1 MLKVGASGL
10 ALGAR
15 QGLALTRH
23 PKVLTSKIY
32 VINPDR
38 LHMAV
43 QTASAPDATTE
54 DAQSISQK
62 IAEFAAGLTP
72 EAIPEVVRERAK
84 LHVLDVVGAA
94 LAATRFD
101 FSQHALA
108 GICNIAEGGNNSVIG
123 MNVRL
128 PMRDAVLMNGILAHG
143 LDYDD
148 THPGAIVHPTSSAFP
163 CALGVA
169 EKRDAPGADLLVAYI
184 LGVEV
189 ATRLGVAAAGTMHT
203 NGFHTTGI
211 SGHFGCAV
219 AAGKLFHLSAQRLQ
233 YAQGFAGSTA
243 SGISEHRADGAW
255 NKRLHPAWAGVG
267 GITAAALASGG
278 FIGTRKIYEGA
289 DGIFRSHTGTR
300 FSEVDMGAMTHNLGT
315 EWLLDEV
322 AIKPYPICHLLH
334 ACADAAL
341 AIRRKHD
348 VKSEDIVKVR
358 ALLHPET
365 FHYIAEPPE
374 MRRRPV
380 SDYMAK
386 FSVQFV
392 LAACFVRGKF
402 GFAELETE
410 ALNDTAILALAQKVY
425 HEADPDSAFPKYFSG
440 GVVVTTRDGR
450 ELVHMEQI
458 NRGAGERAL
467 SAEDISEKFFDNAS
481 LVISKLQAERIRTAV
496 LTLDRHSTRDL
507 TRVLTLKC

>member
-1 MLKVGASGL
+1 MST
-10 ALGAR
+10 
-15 QGLALTRH
+15 Q
-23 PKVLTSKIY
+23 P
-32 VINPDR
+32 
-38 LHMAV
+38 
-43 QTASAPDATTE
+43 ASAAAPAVASTTL
-54 DAQSISQK
+54 SISQQ
-62 IAEFAAGLTP
+62 IAEFAANLTAD
-72 EAIPEVVRERAK
+72 AIPADVRECAK
-84 LHVLDVVGAA
+84 LHVLDVAGTA

-101 FSQHALA
+101 FAQHALA
-108 GICNIAEGGNNSVIG
+108 GIMNLAEGGNNSVIG
-123 MNVRL
+123 MNVKL

-148 THPGAIVHPTSSAFP
+148 THPGAIVHPTASAFP
-163 CALGVA
+163 CSLGVA
-169 EKRDAPGADLLVAYI
+169 EKRDASGADLLMAYI
-184 LGVEV
+184 LGVEI

-203 NGFHTTGI
+203 QGFHTTGI
-211 SGHFGCAV
+211 AGHFGCAV
-219 AAGKLFHLSAQRLQ
+219 AAGKLFNLSPQRLQ

-243 SGISEHRADGAW
+243 SAISEHRADGAW

-267 GITAAALASGG
+267 GITAAGLASGG
-278 FIGTRKIYEGA
+278 FVGTRKIYEGE

-300 FSEVDMGAMTHNLGT
+300 FNEVDMGAMTRRLGE
-315 EWLLDEV
+315 EWLLKEV
-322 AIKPYPICHLLH
+322 AIKPFPICHLLH
-334 ACADAAL
+334 ACADSAL
-341 AIRRKHD
+341 AIRRKHNL
-348 VKSEDIVKVR
+348 KPEDIVKVR

-410 ALNDTAILALAQKVY
+410 ALNDAEILALAQKVH

-440 GVVVTTRDGR
+440 GVVVTTKDGR
-450 ELVHMEQI
+450 ELVHMEKI

-467 SAEDISEKFFDNAS
+467 SAEDITEKFYDNAS
-481 LVISKLQAERIRTAV
+481 LVISKPQATRIRDAV
-496 LTLDRHSTRDL
+496 LGMDRNSARDL
-507 TRVLTLKC
+507 ARVLALN

>member
-1 MLKVGASGL
+1 MPTRTLPTAAAAEAGPAAP
-10 ALGAR
+10 AL
-15 QGLALTRH
+15 
-23 PKVLTSKIY
+23 
-32 VINPDR
+32 
-38 LHMAV
+38 
-43 QTASAPDATTE
+43 
-54 DAQSISQK
+54 SISQQ
-62 IAEFAAGLTP
+62 IAEFAAGLTA
-72 EAIPEVVRERAK
+72 EAIPEAVRACAK
-84 LHVLDVVGAA
+84 LHVLDVIGTA

-101 FSQHALA
+101 FAQHALA
-108 GICNIAEGGNNSVIG
+108 GISNLAEGGNNSVIG
-123 MNVRL
+123 MHVKL
-128 PMRDAVLMNGILAHG
+128 PLRDAVLLNGILAHG

-169 EKRDAPGADLLVAYI
+169 ENRNASGADLLVAYI

-203 NGFHTTGI
+203 QGFHTTGI
-211 SGHFGCAV
+211 AGHFGCAV
-219 AAGKLFHLSAQRLQ
+219 AAGKLFNLSAARLQ

-243 SGISEHRADGAW
+243 SAISEHRADGAW
-255 NKRLHPAWAGVG
+255 NKRLHPGWAGVG
-267 GITAAALASGG
+267 GITAAGLASGG
-278 FIGTRKIYEGA
+278 FVGTRKIYEGD

-300 FSEVDMGAMTHNLGT
+300 FDEVDMGAMTRNLGKD
-315 EWLLDEV
+315 WMIREV
-322 AIKPYPICHLLH
+322 AIKPFPICHLLH

-348 VKSEDIVKVR
+348 IKPDDIVKVR

-365 FHYIAEPPE
+365 FHYVAEPPA

-392 LAACFVRGKF
+392 VAACFVRGKF
-402 GFAELETE
+402 GFAELEAD
-410 ALNDTAILALAQKVY
+410 ALNDAAILALAQRVH

-450 ELVHMEQI
+450 ELVHMEKI

-467 SAEDISEKFFDNAS
+467 SAEDITEKFFDNAT
-481 LVISKLQAERIRTAV
+481 LVISKPQAERIRAAV
-496 LTLDRHSTRDL
+496 LDLDHRSTRDL
-507 TRVLTLKC
+507 TRVLSLENPQ

>member
-1 MLKVGASGL
+1 MSTQPA
-10 ALGAR
+10 A
-15 QGLALTRH
+15 
-23 PKVLTSKIY
+23 
-32 VINPDR
+32 
-38 LHMAV
+38 
-43 QTASAPDATTE
+43 APDSAAAPAVTL
-54 DAQSISQK
+54 SISQQ
-62 IAEFAAGLTP
+62 IAEFAANLTP
-72 EAIPEVVRERAK
+72 DAIPTDVRECAK
-84 LHVLDVVGAA
+84 LHVLDVCGTA

-101 FSQHALA
+101 FAQHALA
-108 GICNIAEGGNNSVIG
+108 GISNIAEAGNNSVIG
-123 MNVRL
+123 MNVKL

-148 THPGAIVHPTSSAFP
+148 THPEAIVHPTASAFP

-169 EKRDAPGADLLVAYI
+169 EKRDASGADLLMAYM
-184 LGVEV
+184 LGVEI
-189 ATRLGVAAAGTMHT
+189 ATRLGVAAKGAMHT

-211 SGHFGCAV
+211 AGHFGCAV
-219 AAGKLFHLSAQRLQ
+219 AAGKLFNLSPQRLQ

-243 SGISEHRADGAW
+243 SAISEHRADGAW

-267 GITAAALASGG
+267 GITAAGLASGG
-278 FIGTRKIYEGA
+278 FVGTKKIYEGA

-300 FSEVDMGAMTHNLGT
+300 FNEVDMAAMTRRLGE
-315 EWLLDEV
+315 EWLLQEV

-334 ACADAAL
+334 ACADSAL
-341 AIRRKHD
+341 AIRRKHNI
-348 VKSEDIVKVR
+348 KPEDIAKVR

-392 LAACFVRGKF
+392 LAACFVRGRF
-402 GFAELETE
+402 GFAELETD
-410 ALNDTAILALAQKVY
+410 ALNDPQILALAQKVN

-440 GVVVTTRDGR
+440 GVVVTTKDGR
-450 ELVHMEQI
+450 EFVHMEKI

-467 SAEDISEKFFDNAS
+467 SAEDITEKFFDNAT
-481 LVISKLQAERIRTAV
+481 LVISKPQAERIRKAV
-496 LTLDRHSTRDL
+496 LDMDRQPARAL
-507 TRVLTLKC
+507 THALGLKN

>member
-1 MLKVGASGL
+1 MSTQPAPIT
-10 ALGAR
+10 ATAP
-15 QGLALTRH
+15 A
-23 PKVLTSKIY
+23 
-32 VINPDR
+32 
-38 LHMAV
+38 AAA
-43 QTASAPDATTE
+43 ASATTL
-54 DAQSISQK
+54 SISQQ

-72 EAIPEVVRERAK
+72 EAIPAAVRENAK
-84 LHVLDVVGAA
+84 LHVLDVCGTA

-101 FSQHALA
+101 FAQHALA
-108 GICNIAEGGNNSVIG
+108 GISNIAEGGNNSVIG
-123 MNVRL
+123 MNVKL

-163 CALGVA
+163 CSLGVA
-169 EKRDAPGADLLVAYI
+169 EKRDASGADLLMAYI
-184 LGVEV
+184 LGVEI

-203 NGFHTTGI
+203 QGFHTTGI
-211 SGHFGCAV
+211 AGHFGCAV
-219 AAGKLFHLSAQRLQ
+219 AAGKLFNLSPQRLQ

-243 SGISEHRADGAW
+243 SAISEHRADGAW

-267 GITAAALASGG
+267 GITAAGLASGG
-278 FIGTRKIYEGA
+278 FVGTRKIYEGA

-300 FSEVDMGAMTHNLGT
+300 FNEVDMGAMTRRLGE
-315 EWLLDEV
+315 EWLLNEV
-322 AIKPYPICHLLH
+322 AIKPFPICHLLH
-334 ACADAAL
+334 ACADSAL
-341 AIRRKHD
+341 AIRRKHNI
-348 VKSEDIVKVR
+348 KPEDIVKVR

-392 LAACFVRGKF
+392 LAACFVRGRF
-402 GFAELETE
+402 GFAELETD
-410 ALNDTAILALAQKVY
+410 ALNDPQILALAQKVH

-440 GVVVTTRDGR
+440 GVVVTTKDGR
-450 ELVHMEQI
+450 ELVHMEKI

-467 SAEDISEKFFDNAS
+467 SAEDITEKFFDNAT
-481 LVISKLQAERIRTAV
+481 LVISKPQAERIRKAV
-496 LTLDRHSTRDL
+496 LDMDRHGARDL
-507 TRVLTLKC
+507 ARTLALN

>member
-1 MLKVGASGL
+1 MQTHSSL
-10 ALGAR
+10 AAGDAPAMP
-15 QGLALTRH
+15 AL
-23 PKVLTSKIY
+23 
-32 VINPDR
+32 
-38 LHMAV
+38 
-43 QTASAPDATTE
+43 
-54 DAQSISQK
+54 SISQQ

-72 EAIPEVVRERAK
+72 EAIPEAVRECAK
-84 LHVLDVVGAA
+84 LHVLDVIGTA

-101 FSQHALA
+101 FAQHALA
-108 GICNIAEGGNNSVIG
+108 GISNLAEAGNNSVIG
-123 MNVRL
+123 MRVKL

-169 EKRDAPGADLLVAYI
+169 ENRNASGADLLVAYI
-184 LGVEV
+184 LGVEI
-189 ATRLGVAAAGTMHT
+189 ATRLGIAAKGTMHT
-203 NGFHTTGI
+203 QGFHTTGI
-211 SGHFGCAV
+211 AGHFGCAV
-219 AAGKLFHLSAQRLQ
+219 AAGKLFNLSPQRLQ

-243 SGISEHRADGAW
+243 SAISEHRADGAW
-255 NKRLHPAWAGVG
+255 NKRLHPGWAGVG
-267 GITAAALASGG
+267 GITAAGLASGG
-278 FIGTRKIYEGA
+278 FVGTRKIYEGD

-300 FSEVDMGAMTHNLGT
+300 FNEVDMGAMTRNLGQ
-315 EWLLDEV
+315 EWMINEV
-322 AIKPYPICHLLH
+322 AIKPFPICHLLH

-341 AIRRKHD
+341 AIRRKHNIKPD
-348 VKSEDIVKVR
+348 DIVKVR

-365 FHYIAEPPE
+365 FHYVAEPPE

-392 LAACFVRGKF
+392 VAACFVRGKF

-410 ALNDTAILALAQKVY
+410 ALNDAEILALAQRVH

-450 ELVHMEQI
+450 ELVHMEKI

-467 SAEDISEKFFDNAS
+467 SAADICEKFFDNAT
-481 LVISKLQAERIRTAV
+481 LVISKPQAARIRAAV
-496 LTLDRHSTRDL
+496 LDLDHHSTRDL
-507 TRVLTLKC
+507 SRVLTLENPQ